1 MIISELADG
10 PYDILDPVKGHGHQL
25 TVYCDLTTDGGGW
38 TTFQRR
44 GQFGNPTDHFK
55 RGFFE
60 YQNGFGNDVTEEHWL
75 GLDNIV
81 GLTHFE
87 VWSQQKNGEIS
98 D

>member
-87 VWSQQKNGEIS
+87 V
-98 D
+98 